1 MPRENN
7 KAVFAWFICGTI
19 VGAAVALLIAPEPG
33 ARTRRRVAEQATRG
47 RKTLVESGQEIF
59 EKGRDLY
66 ERGREI
72 AEEAAELFERGR
84 EIAEKTIDD
93 RI

>member
-1 MPRENN
+1 MQRENS
-7 KAVFAWFICGTI
+7 KVAIAWFICGAI
-19 VGAAVALLIAPEPG
+19 AGAAIAILIAPESG
-33 ARTRRRVAEQATRG
+33 AQTRQRIAGQASRG
-47 RKTLVESGQEIF
+47 GRSLLESGQEIF

-84 EIAEKTIDD
+84 QIAEKTIDD